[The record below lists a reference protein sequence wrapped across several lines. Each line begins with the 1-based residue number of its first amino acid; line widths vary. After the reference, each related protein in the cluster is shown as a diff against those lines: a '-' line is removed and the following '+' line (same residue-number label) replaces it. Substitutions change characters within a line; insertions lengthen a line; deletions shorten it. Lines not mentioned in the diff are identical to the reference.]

1 MGIFDFLSGD
11 VAAPS
16 TTDQVPVTTGT
27 SPSGN
32 LLTDPN
38 FLRLLAGMGSGFSK
52 GLGVGEAIGGPTV
65 EMIRN
70 QQAQKAGGNILKQ
83 LLDGGTTPTPTPRGV
98 AGPDVVTT
106 KRTADGTTTTVQ
118 EPSAANLSTFGTNV
132 PAESIPAPTVGG
144 TNQSPF
150 WKALLQ

>member
-1 MGIFDFLSGD
+1 MGIFDFLSSDASATDIPGQ
-11 VAAPS
+11 APPATETS
-16 TTDQVPVTTGT
+16 T
-27 SPSGN
+27 SGK

-52 GLGVGEAIGGPTV
+52 GLGAGEAIGGATT

-70 QQAQKAGGNILKQ
+70 QQVQKAGGNILKQ
-83 LLDGGTTPTPTPRGV
+83 LLAGGTTPTPTPKGM

>member
-52 GLGVGEAIGGPTV
+52 GLGAGEAIGGATT

-70 QQAQKAGGNILKQ
+70 QQVQKAGGNILKQ
-83 LLDGGTTPTPTPRGV
+83 LLGGGTTPTPTPRGV

-118 EPSAANLSTFGTNV
+118 EPSATNLSSYGTNV
-132 PAESIPAPTVGG
+132 PAENMSAKGG
-144 TNQSPF
+144 AVEQSPF

>member
-1 MGIFDFLSGD
+1 MGIFDFLSSDASATDIPGQ
-11 VAAPS
+11 APPATETS
-16 TTDQVPVTTGT
+16 T
-27 SPSGN
+27 SGK
-32 LLTDPN
+32 LLTNPN

-52 GLGVGEAIGGPTV
+52 GLGAGEAIGGATT

-70 QQAQKAGGNILKQ
+70 QQVQKAGGNILKQ
-83 LLDGGTTPTPTPRGV
+83 LLGGGTTPTPTPRGV

-118 EPSAANLSTFGTNV
+118 EPSATNLSSYGTNV
-132 PAESIPAPTVGG
+132 PAENMSAKGG
-144 TNQSPF
+144 AVEQSPF

>member
-1 MGIFDFLSGD
+1 MGIFDFLSSD
-11 VAAPS
+11 TAA
-16 TTDQVPVTTGT
+16 TDIPGQVPPATET
-27 SPSGN
+27 STSGK

-52 GLGVGEAIGGPTV
+52 GLGAGEAIGGATT

-70 QQAQKAGGNILKQ
+70 QQVQKAGGNILKQ
-83 LLDGGTTPTPTPRGV
+83 LLGGGTTIPTPTPRGM
-98 AGPDVVTT
+98 AGPDAVTT

-118 EPSAANLSTFGTNV
+118 EPSAANLSSYGTNV
-132 PAESIPAPTVGG
+132 PAENMSAKGG
-144 TNQSPF
+144 AVEQSPF

>member
-83 LLDGGTTPTPTPRGV
+83 LLGGGVAPTPTTKGM